1 MSLPGYSTGIHP
13 ILSLHSMRRGSPGV
27 VLTMDTI
34 WRELEGKDADKY
46 GEFCRFAREY
56 PRCYRY
62 PLECADFRLRTIH
75 NLCKSAHKGLSTMQ
89 EPKFESF
96 EVSIG
101 NVRVQR

>member
-1 MSLPGYSTGIHP
+1 
-13 ILSLHSMRRGSPGV
+13 
-27 VLTMDTI
+27 MDTI

-75 NLCKSAHKGLSTMQ
+75 NLCKSAHKELSTMQ